1 MRRNRATA
9 AMNQGD
15 ENRLASFPSIEAAE
29 YSESSE
35 IGNLR
40 GNPESTI
47 VSKQTIHVDWR
58 GCEVP
63 ARSLPRA
70 SEPERN

>member
-15 ENRLASFPSIEAAE
+15 ENRLASCPSIEAAG

-35 IGNLR
+35 IGKLP

-47 VSKQTIHVDWR
+47 VSKQKIHVDWS
-58 GCEVP
+58 GCEMP
-63 ARSLPRA
+63 ARSLP
-70 SEPERN
+70 